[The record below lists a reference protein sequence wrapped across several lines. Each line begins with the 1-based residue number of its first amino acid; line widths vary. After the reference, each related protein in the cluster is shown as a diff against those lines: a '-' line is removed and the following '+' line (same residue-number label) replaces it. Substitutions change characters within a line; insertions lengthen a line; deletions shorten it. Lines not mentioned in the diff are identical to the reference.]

1 MEASEHYGSHRIR
14 NRMSDLSPLYIAAR
28 QILLDALVALD
39 PHLHALVVVGAH
51 AVYIRTGD
59 AGIAIAPFTTDADL
73 ALEPAILAD
82 RPELERLLH
91 EAGFE
96 RDGDKPGAWVGKTSV
111 DGRDVPVPVDLMVPA
126 AVAPGKGRR
135 SVTLPG
141 HDKMA
146 TRRASGLEAALV
158 DNDIRLIAAL
168 DPRDSRTVSVRVAGP
183 TALTIAKLHK
193 LHDRIDDEQRLA
205 DKDAGDVYRLM
216 QATEA
221 STFVGTVRW
230 LLADAV
236 AGDSARLGLVY
247 LDELFGARARPGV
260 VMAVRAMQPAVSHV
274 QIEAVC
280 AAFMQ
285 SVADADL

>member
-1 MEASEHYGSHRIR
+1 M
-14 NRMSDLSPLYIAAR
+14 NDLDPLYIAAR
-28 QILLDALVALD
+28 QVLLDALVALD

-51 AVYIRTGD
+51 AVCMRTGD
-59 AGIAIAPFTTDADL
+59 AGIPIAPFTTDADL

-96 RDGDKPGAWVGKTSV
+96 RDGDKPGAWVATTTV

-158 DNDIRLIAAL
+158 DNDIRLITAL
-168 DPRDSRTVSVRVAGP
+168 DPRDARTVSVRVAGS
-183 TALTIAKLHK
+183 TALIIAKLHK
-193 LHDRIDDEQRLA
+193 LHDRIDDEHRLA

-221 STFVGTVRW
+221 STFVSTVRW

-236 AGDSARLGLVY
+236 AGDSSRLALTY
-247 LDELFGARARPGV
+247 LDGLFGARTRPGI
-260 VMAVRAMQPAVSHV
+260 VMAVRAMQPAVSQV
-274 QIEAVC
+274 QIEAIC

-285 SVADADL
+285 SVRDANL

>member
-1 MEASEHYGSHRIR
+1 
-14 NRMSDLSPLYIAAR
+14 MSDLNPLYIAAR

-91 EAGFE
+91 DAGFE
-96 RDGDKPGAWVGKTSV
+96 RDGNKPGAWIARTTV
-111 DGRDVPVPVDLMVPA
+111 DGRKVPVPVDLMVPD
-126 AVAPGKGRR
+126 AVAPSGSRR
-135 SVTLPG
+135 AVDLPG
-141 HDKMA
+141 HDRMA
-146 TRRASGLEAALV
+146 TRRATGLEASLV
-158 DNDIRLIAAL
+158 DNDLRLIHAL
-168 DPRDSRTVSVRVAGP
+168 DPEDERAVTVRVAGP
-183 TALTIAKLHK
+183 TALIVAKLHK
-193 LHDRIDDEQRLA
+193 IHDRIDDARRLA

-221 STFVGTVRW
+221 STVVSTMRW
-230 LLADAV
+230 LLTDPV
-236 AGDSARLGLVY
+236 ASDSVGLALAY

-260 VMAVRAMQPAVSHV
+260 VMAVRAMQPAVSQV
-274 QIEAVC
+274 QIEGIS
-280 AAFMQ
+280 AAFIQ
-285 SVADADL
+285 AVRGARL